1 MVADFTYLNSARSTS
16 CQQFRPE
23 RRQRPQRQKWQS
35 CAQTLPPAAL
45 RQPTATTSATS
56 TAAGTPA
63 SGRRFPKQESPRCP
77 DGPTLNH
84 GDPPTGKRGCRPLGA
99 SQRRWDGGS
108 GPARPWLPL
117 PCLTRPGPAQ
127 MLAIVSWD
135 KGRSEPEY
143 RKGLRSD
150 AWEVVVP
157 ELVFAP
163 QP

>member
-45 RQPTATTSATS
+45 RQPTATTS
-56 TAAGTPA
+56 TAAGAPA
-63 SGRRFPKQESPRCP
+63 SGRRFPKQESPRRP

-84 GDPPTGKRGCRPLGA
+84 GDRLQVSVDADRWELLNDDGTAAVGQPPVA
-99 SQRRWDGGS
+99 ST
-108 GPARPWLPL
+108 ALPGV
-117 PCLTRPGPAQ
+117 TKAHAEV
-127 MLAIVSWD
+127 LAIVSWD
-135 KGRSEPEY
+135 KELSEPEY

-157 ELVFAP
+157 EPVFEP
-163 QP
+163 DHR